1 MKKKSRVFQVVNQ
14 LKKKVGMGGFSPAGI
29 ARAQQRLDACSGS
42 PKLFEQIAETTLVDM
57 KRILAAYESGQGVSE
72 EEMRVC
78 VLDLKANG
86 QMFGYKSITAICADV
101 LDIIQGMDAVNDDIM
116 ALFNS
121 LYMSVK
127 AVLDNRITNAED
139 KIVAHFDMEIGRACA
154 RYRQKHGLKSRI
166 FKK

>member
-14 LKKKVGMGGFSPAGI
+14 LKQKVGIGGFSAAGI

-57 KRILAAYESGQGVSE
+57 ARILRAYESGKAVKPE
-72 EEMRVC
+72 DLRVC

-101 LDIIQGMDAVNDDIM
+101 LDIIQGLDGVNDDVM

-127 AVLDNRITNAED
+127 AVLDNKITNAEN
-139 KIVAHFDMEIGRACA
+139 KVVVHFDMEIGRACA